1 MKLPIHILGTIA
13 ILFTL
18 VFAAQANEK
27 GPGEGPRKGPDEG
40 PLCGKIVPK
49 DSKSELY
56 RATGCSCS
64 GPVTIEITGLGSYTN
79 PGQKLVC
86 ESYTLMPDYDSY
98 EEGGKTLIEEFVF
111 VNQIKIDS
119 ACDTSDCSGWWI
131 FSGGTA
137 VCKESTTTLSGGHMS
152 YVAIGTCDQ
161 EPQAK

>member
-18 VFAAQANEK
+18 VIAAQANDK
-27 GPGEGPRKGPDEG
+27 GPGEGPGEG
-40 PLCGKIVPK
+40 PLCGEIVPVAS
-49 DSKSELY
+49 DSKLY
-56 RATGCSCS
+56 KATGCSCS
-64 GPVTIEITGLGSYTN
+64 GPVTIAITGLGSYTN

-86 ESYTLMPDYDSY
+86 ESYTLMSAYDSY
-98 EEGGKTLIEEFVF
+98 EEGGDTLAEAFVF
-111 VNQIKIDS
+111 VNETKIDS

-137 VCKESTTTLSGGHMS
+137 VCKTSTTTLSGGHMS
-152 YVAIGTCDQ
+152 YQAIGTCDK